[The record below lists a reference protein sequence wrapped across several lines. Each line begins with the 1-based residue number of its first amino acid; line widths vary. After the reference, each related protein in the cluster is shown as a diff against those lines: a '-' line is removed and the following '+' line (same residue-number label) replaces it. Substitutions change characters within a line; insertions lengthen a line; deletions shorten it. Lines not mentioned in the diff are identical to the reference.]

1 MDLSLLSDDEIRD
14 VDARIRAF
22 WARPLRCT
30 LGVVGEYAAP
40 VRGTMRLRA
49 VGDALHV
56 LWDDAEIGALLLI
69 EPDALEGIP
78 EGPRTRERTPKE
90 SVPLVCTPRSAD
102 KAWAAWRAHIQRVF
116 ISADGLRRPPSAARG
131 PYAVVG
137 DFGAADHAWL
147 ACETL
152 TPTSRE
158 RLRRAIV
165 Q

>member
-1 MDLSLLSDDEIRD
+1 MDLSLLSDDD
-14 VDARIRAF
+14 VRALDARIRAF
-22 WARPLRCT
+22 WAHPLRCT

-56 LWDDAEIGALLLI
+56 LWDDAEIGTLLLV
-69 EPDALEGIP
+69 EPDAL
-78 EGPRTRERTPKE
+78 
-90 SVPLVCTPRSAD
+90 VCAPRSAD

-116 ISADGLRRPPSAARG
+116 ISADSLRRPPSAARG

-137 DFGAADHAWL
+137 EFGAADHAWL

-152 TPTSRE
+152 TPNSRE
-158 RLRRAIV
+158 RLRRTIV